1 MARAVVRELNE
12 DRDAFFGLTFPIR
25 IGTDNNFIRSQTL
38 REQASS
44 NIKNLLLT
52 NKGERVMQ
60 PTFGSDLQ
68 RLLFEQYSD
77 DLRDRIEESIREALG
92 NWLPYVIVNEVFVIQ
107 NEGNPNLIEVSIE
120 YSISIQPDSFDT
132 ITFNFTLGE

>member
-1 MARAVVRELNE
+1 MSVRELDKNKDKFVGIE
-12 DRDAFFGLTFPIR
+12 FPLGRSVTGFFNKTKTLQE
-25 IGTDNNFIRSQTL
+25 QTK
-38 REQASS
+38 S
-44 NIKNLLLT
+44 NIRNLLT

-107 NEGNPNLIEVSIE
+107 NEGNPNLIEVSLE

>member
-1 MARAVVRELNE
+1 MSVRELDKNKDKFVGIE
-12 DRDAFFGLTFPIR
+12 FPLGRSVTGFFNKTKTLQE
-25 IGTDNNFIRSQTL
+25 QTK
-38 REQASS
+38 S
-44 NIKNLLLT
+44 NIRNLLLT

-92 NWLPYVIVNEVFVIQ
+92 NWLSYVIVNEVFVIQ
-107 NEGNPNLIEVSIE
+107 NEGNPNLIEVSLE

>member
-1 MARAVVRELNE
+1 MSVRELDKNKDKFVGIE
-12 DRDAFFGLTFPIR
+12 FPLGRSVTGFFNKTKTLQE
-25 IGTDNNFIRSQTL
+25 QTK
-38 REQASS
+38 S
-44 NIKNLLLT
+44 NIRNLLLT

-107 NEGNPNLIEVSIE
+107 NEGNPNLIEVSLE

-132 ITFNFTLGE
+132 ITFNFNIGE

>member
-1 MARAVVRELNE
+1 MSVRELDKNKDKFVGIE
-12 DRDAFFGLTFPIR
+12 FPLGRSVTGFFNKTKTLQE
-25 IGTDNNFIRSQTL
+25 QTK
-38 REQASS
+38 S
-44 NIKNLLLT
+44 NIRNLLLT

-107 NEGNPNLIEVSIE
+107 NEGNPNLIEVSLE

>member
-1 MARAVVRELNE
+1 MTLLARIFSADSTKLRSVTG
-12 DRDAFFGLTFPIR
+12 FFNKTKTLQE
-25 IGTDNNFIRSQTL
+25 QTK
-38 REQASS
+38 S
-44 NIKNLLLT
+44 NIRNLLLT

-107 NEGNPNLIEVSIE
+107 NEGNPNLIEVSLE

>member
-1 MARAVVRELNE
+1 MSVRELDKNKDKFVGIE
-12 DRDAFFGLTFPIR
+12 FPLGRSVTGFFNKTKTLQE
-25 IGTDNNFIRSQTL
+25 QTK
-38 REQASS
+38 S
-44 NIKNLLLT
+44 NIRNLLLT

-107 NEGNPNLIEVSIE
+107 NEGNPNLIEVSLE

-132 ITFNFTLGE
+132 ITFNLTLGE